1 MEETLISKKI
11 EIKVV
16 YNGITQSLSIQAHE
30 QVKAVLQ
37 RAIHLFGI
45 TQNAHLLSL
54 FKADGS
60 EVPDH
65 VSVEDAKIHPCDILA
80 LRPGAVKGG

>member
-11 EIKVV
+11 EIHVV
-16 YNGITQSLSIQAHE
+16 YNGITKSLSVQSHE
-30 QVKAVLQ
+30 QVKAVLEH
-37 RAIHLFGI
+37 AIHLFGI

-54 FKADGS
+54 FRQDGS
-60 EVPDH
+60 ELPDH
-65 VSVEDAKIHPCDILA
+65 VSAGDAGIQPCETLA

>member
-16 YNGITQSLSIQAHE
+16 YNGISQSMSVQSHE

-54 FKADGS
+54 FKQDGS
-60 EVPDH
+60 ELPDH
-65 VSVEDAKIHPCDILA
+65 VSVGDAGIQPCDILA

>member
-1 MEETLISKKI
+1 MEETMTNKKV
-11 EIKVV
+11 EIQVV
-16 YNGITQSLSIQAHE
+16 YNGITKPLSVQSHE

-54 FKADGS
+54 FRQDGS
-60 EVPDH
+60 ELPDH
-65 VSVEDAKIHPCDILA
+65 VSVGDAGIRPCEILA

>member
-1 MEETLISKKI
+1 MEETLVSKKI

-16 YNGITQSLSIQAHE
+16 YNGISQPLSVQSHE

-54 FKADGS
+54 FKRDGS
-60 EVPDH
+60 ELPDH
-65 VSVEDAKIHPCDILA
+65 VSIEDAGIQPCDVLA